1 MLVSIVTDGRTTIY
15 RSMEPSDTSN
25 CRDTTTQV
33 ESDVKIST
41 TETNVQLPS
50 STFSRKVRI
59 VKTFSMFLIYVGLVS
74 SSSRTLN
81 VLVAKTY
88 YMLYR

>member
-1 MLVSIVTDGRTTIY
+1 
-15 RSMEPSDTSN
+15 MEPSDTSN
-25 CRDTTTQV
+25 SRDTTQV

-41 TETNVQLPS
+41 TETTVQLPS
-50 STFSRKVRI
+50 STFSRKIRI

-81 VLVAKTY
+81 VLVAKTH
-88 YMLYR
+88 YMLYGYRALHITWTFQKEYA